1 MSDLFGKSVKMEISG
16 NSVPLPQRPA
26 RANNQQNKNIGKH
39 VQQKQIDGG
48 DGGPAEKRPRFGPNN
63 QNGGVG
69 SGGGGGG
76 GPGGGN
82 QNQNKNFANKGG
94 FGNRNRNRGGNQNR
108 SNFQNQNNVN
118 VSTKNKKK
126 KKRNATHVREIIEI
140 VLKFK

>member
-1 MSDLFGKSVKMEISG
+1 MEIQT

-39 VQQKQIDGG
+39 VQQKQQIDGG
-48 DGGPAEKRPRFGPNN
+48 DGGPAEKRARFGGPNNN
-63 QNGGVG
+63 QNGGVN

-76 GPGGGN
+76 PGGGGN

-118 VSTKNKKK
+118 VSTIKYIKHKAIYK
-126 KKRNATHVREIIEI
+126 CMSVK
-140 VLKFK
+140 

>member
-1 MSDLFGKSVKMEISG
+1 MSNLYGKLLKMEIQA

-39 VQQKQIDGG
+39 VQQKQQIDGG
-48 DGGPAEKRPRFGPNN
+48 DGGPAEKRARFGGPNNN
-63 QNGGVG
+63 QNGGVN

-76 GPGGGN
+76 PGGGGGGN

-118 VSTKNKKK
+118 VSTMKDIKHKAIHICMSVK
-126 KKRNATHVREIIEI
+126 
-140 VLKFK
+140 

>member
-1 MSDLFGKSVKMEISG
+1 MEIQA
-16 NSVPLPQRPA
+16 NSVPLPQRPP

-39 VQQKQIDGG
+39 VQQKQQIDGG
-48 DGGPAEKRPRFGPNN
+48 DGGPAEKRARFGGPNNN
-63 QNGGVG
+63 QNGGVN
-69 SGGGGGG
+69 SGGGGG

-118 VSTKNKKK
+118 VSTMNYIKHKAIYKCMSVK
-126 KKRNATHVREIIEI
+126 
-140 VLKFK
+140 